1 MEHRT
6 TVLLFPSG
14 KWLWNEDFHYDIHK
28 SLGQYVEVYFAKGWQ
43 DNEVDEVIQ
52 EYYATNLSE
61 LFS

>member
-6 TVLLFPSG
+6 TVLLFPDG
-14 KWLWNEDFHYDIHK
+14 HWFWAEHYHHDIHK

-43 DNEVDEVIQ
+43 DSEVDEVIQ

>member
-1 MEHRT
+1 M
-6 TVLLFPSG
+6 LLFESG
-14 KWLWNEDFHYDIHK
+14 AWCWSEDYHLAAHK

-43 DNEVDEVIQ
+43 DSEVDEVIQ